1 MTILWRSL
9 LAGNCGGMSLCLG
22 HSWLHTSRNLHPL
35 PDHLNNV
42 LSCREAFVFLEERL
56 IWLRKVHF
64 LLAIR
69 KVLQVLIKLKSF
81 AVGTVKNLVLLKVIL
96 NGLLVGEVYDRLFEL
111 DEIMNTCETAWHPL
125 QGLLNCTPNV
135 LKITP
140 SLAILIRRVRLA
152 IKMAMLVDVLT
163 A

>member
-56 IWLRKVHF
+56 IRLRKVHF

-111 DEIMNTCETAWHPL
+111 DEIMNTCETA
-125 QGLLNCTPNV
+125 
-135 LKITP
+135 
-140 SLAILIRRVRLA
+140 
-152 IKMAMLVDVLT
+152 
-163 A
+163 